1 MRNIFKHNIFS
12 DLIILLICSL
22 CFLWS
27 CDKMDRTYAEFLESG
42 QIVYNAKL
50 DSVKTYPGKNRVL
63 VTWKPIADPR
73 ITKVKVFWSNDKESL
88 EKPITSSN
96 DTTLIIENLNE
107 GNYTFNFFTYDD
119 AGNKSMKVEVLGT
132 AYGEL
137 YESGLI
143 PRQIRNTSLNGEELT
158 IQFGSSEQL
167 NKYHNEEITYSSSLD
182 QTEKTV
188 YLSDNSSVL
197 VIDDYSGDSFTHRSL
212 YLPGELSPDIFYAR
226 TITQYTPVNPL
237 LMYPQEGATG
247 ISCAPEFKW
256 HNSILLP
263 SGTYKLEYSTD
274 QVTWTSIAPKEKE
287 SLIPKTILSPN
298 TLYYW
303 RVSVTK
309 GTEKRVSEIQ
319 SFTTGEKTLYA
330 DGEAVRIQAHT
341 SGLNPVRIAITGD
354 GFQQSDYNYNATFDR
369 FVDEAVTAF
378 FSVEPYKSYREY
390 FEVWKVAAYSDDV
403 GISES
408 DKSIRLST
416 IFESNFSGTT
426 LTSDTAKVYQYVKN
440 IPDVDDETLSEM
452 ATIVILNKRR
462 KGGFTYATND
472 GRSIALV
479 PVYRNYSP
487 GVYEDFTNTI
497 IRQGGGFAFGLLAD
511 ENSTITGTL
520 SSAEETQLRA
530 AWDAGRL
537 LNVDL
542 TNNPEQVRWAHF
554 IGRSGYVRP
563 GIYEGGY
570 GYKSGIYRSEE
581 YSSMVNGL
589 KYFNAISRELIV
601 KRILRIAGAQYSFE
615 TFLEKDTERSPY

>member
-1 MRNIFKHNIFS
+1 MRNKFKHNIFP
-12 DLIILLICSL
+12 DLIILLICSVSI
-22 CFLWS
+22 LWS

-42 QIVYNAKL
+42 QIIYNAKL
-50 DSVKTYPGKNRVL
+50 DSVKAYPGKNRVL

-88 EKPITSSN
+88 EKPITSGI
-96 DTTLIIENLNE
+96 DTTLIIEDLTE

-132 AYGEL
+132 AYGDL
-137 YESGLI
+137 YESGLT
-143 PRQIRNTSLNGEELT
+143 PRQIKSTSLSGEKLT

-167 NKYHNEEITYSSSLD
+167 NKYHNEEITYISSLD
-182 QTEKTV
+182 QTEKIV
-188 YLSDNSSVL
+188 YLTDNASVL

-212 YLPGELSPDIFYAR
+212 YLPGELSPDTFY
-226 TITQYTPVNPL
+226 TDNITQYTPVNPL
-237 LMYPQEGATG
+237 LMYPQGGATE
-247 ISCAPEFKW
+247 ISCAPEFRW

-274 QVTWTSIAPKEKE
+274 QLTWTAITPKEKE
-287 SLIPKTILSPN
+287 SLIPTTILHPN

-309 GTEKRVSEIQ
+309 GAEKRVSDIQ

-330 DGEAVRIQAHT
+330 DGEAVRIQTHT
-341 SGLNPVRIAITGD
+341 SGLNPVRLAITGD
-354 GFQQSDYNYNATFDR
+354 GFQQSDYAYNGTFDR
-369 FVDEAVTAF
+369 FADEAVTAF

-390 FEVWKVAAYSDDV
+390 FEVWKVAAYSNDG

-416 IFESNFSGTT
+416 VFESNFSGTA
-426 LTSDTAKVYQYVKN
+426 LTANTTKVYQYVKN
-440 IPDVDDETLSEM
+440 IPEVDDNALSEM
-452 ATIVILNKRR
+452 TTIVVLNKRR

-487 GVYEDFTNTI
+487 GVYEDFTNTV

-530 AWDAGRL
+530 AWNAGRL

-542 TNNPEQVRWAHF
+542 TNDPEQVRWAHF
-554 IGRSGYVRP
+554 IGRAGYVRP

-589 KYFNAISRELIV
+589 KYFNAVSRELIV
-601 KRILRIAGAQYSFE
+601 KRILRIAGAPYSFE
-615 TFLEKDTERSPY
+615 AFLEKDTVRTPY